1 MKSAKPHAFRS
12 SEPSSIC
19 AGVYG
24 LGQDEAIHEIVRT
37 YQTYLTGLSWEGRP
51 IGNFLFLGPTGTGKR
66 RAVEATAEALLG
78 NPGAIIEIDCG
89 EFQHSHEIAK
99 LIGSSPGYSSVKQK
113 PGSLGKPMEL
123 LRRES
128 CTERTEPSPK

>member
-1 MKSAKPHAFRS
+1 MKSPKPHAFRGFK
-12 SEPSSIC
+12 PSSTC
-19 AGVYG
+19 ADVYR
-24 LGQDEAIHEIVRT
+24 LGQDESIHEIVRT
-37 YQTYLTGLSWEGRP
+37 YHTGLTGLSSEGRP
-51 IGNFLFLGPTGTGKR
+51 IGNLLFLGPTGTGKR

-99 LIGSSPGYSSVKQK
+99 LIGSPPGYSSMKQK